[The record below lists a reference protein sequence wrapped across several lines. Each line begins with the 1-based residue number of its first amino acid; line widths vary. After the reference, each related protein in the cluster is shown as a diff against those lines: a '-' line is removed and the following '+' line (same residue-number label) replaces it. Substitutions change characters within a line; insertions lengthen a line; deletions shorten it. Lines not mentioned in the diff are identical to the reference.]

1 MVKILEIHDAIAKKI
16 KLKFT
21 DIPVKSTN
29 VEEIIRPSFSMDFD
43 NVKADDFM
51 DEALDRN
58 ITVRIYYFATNRY
71 KHKVENLNIQN
82 DLTILFLEDNIL
94 EVNENT
100 KIQIEELE
108 FDIVDGVLVMNF
120 DIFISED
127 YNRIDDTPNMEELE
141 II

>member
-1 MVKILEIHDAIAKKI
+1 MVKFTEINKAIVDKLE
-16 KLKFT
+16 LKFMG
-21 DIPVKSTN
+21 IPIKSTN
-29 VEEIIRPSFSMDFD
+29 VEKIVRPSFCIDFD
-43 NVKADDFM
+43 NIKVDDFM

-58 ITVRIYYFATNRY
+58 ITVRIYYYATDRY
-71 KHKVENLNIQN
+71 KNKIENLNIQD
-82 DLTILFLEDNIL
+82 DLTLLFLEDNIL
-94 EVNENT
+94 EVNEST

-108 FDIVDGVLVMNF
+108 FDLVDGVLVMNF